1 MLMNKTLELSR
12 VNLAAALIIVL
23 AVGFVLGTRSTQL
36 LATVGPVVGIKAT
49 TASLDTSSLQ
59 DVYRQLKVR
68 YDGRIDD
75 AKLIDG
81 ANQGM
86 VAALGDP
93 YTMYFTAKE
102 ANDFNNELT
111 GDIGGGIGAEI
122 GVRSGQPTIIRN
134 LPDNPAE
141 RAGLHA
147 GDVIV
152 AVNDQSTVGWDADKT
167 VQVIRGDVGTSVKM
181 TVKRAD
187 ETLSFTITRE
197 KINNPS
203 VSSELRSDIGILT
216 VTRFDQETVGLVR
229 KEVTDMKNKGM
240 KKLIV
245 DFRGNG
251 GGYLDAAPGVAG
263 MWLENKLVVSVKAH
277 NGQPQRLN
285 SEGDALLKGVKTA
298 VIVNGSS
305 ASATEI
311 VTAALKYYK
320 VVTVVGEKTYGK
332 GSVQELVPLA
342 NDTMLKV
349 TIKRWYTPAGDN
361 VNKKGI
367 KPDITVGLTQADLD
381 AGKDPQLDKAIEVV
395 NQP

>member
-1 MLMNKTLELSR
+1 
-12 VNLAAALIIVL
+12 
-23 AVGFVLGTRSTQL
+23 
-36 LATVGPVVGIKAT
+36 
-49 TASLDTSSLQ
+49 
-59 DVYRQLKVR
+59 
-68 YDGRIDD
+68 
-75 AKLIDG
+75 
-81 ANQGM
+81 M

-102 ANDFNNELT
+102 AQAFNNELT

-122 GVRSGQPTIIRN
+122 GVRNGQPTIIRT

-141 RAGLHA
+141 KAGLHA

-152 AVNDQSTVGWDADKT
+152 AVNDQSTVGFDADKT
-167 VQVIRGDVGTSVKM
+167 VQVIRGDVGTTVKI
-181 TVKRAD
+181 TVKRAS
-187 ETLSFTITRE
+187 ENMSFTITRE

-203 VSSELRSDIGILT
+203 VSSELRGDIGILT

-229 KEVTDMKNKGM
+229 KEVTAMKNKGM
-240 KKLIV
+240 NKLVV

-263 MWLENKLVVSVKAH
+263 MWLKDKLVVSVKAH
-277 NGQPQRLN
+277 NGQPQRLY
-285 SEGDALLKGVKTA
+285 SEGDVLLKGVKTA

-342 NDTMLKV
+342 NDAMLKV

-367 KPDITVGLTQADLD
+367 TPDVSVGLTQADLD
-381 AGKDPQLDKAIEVV
+381 AGHDPQLEKAIGIVT
-395 NQP
+395 QP